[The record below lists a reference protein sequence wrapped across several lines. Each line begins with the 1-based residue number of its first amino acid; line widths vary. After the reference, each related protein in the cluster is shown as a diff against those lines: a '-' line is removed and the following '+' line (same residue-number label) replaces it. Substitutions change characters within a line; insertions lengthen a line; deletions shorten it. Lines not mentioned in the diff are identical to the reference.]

1 MLSDLRLAFRALD
14 KSRAFAAIAIITL
27 ATGIGGTTAMF
38 SALRALVVVPFQYP
52 NPDQLVMVWSGDY
65 WPLSS
70 ADFKDLHEKSTS
82 FADFG
87 CYTPRTANVGSEKP
101 EAVSSVVCTSGV
113 LRAFGVRPK
122 LGRWLEPADD
132 EKGAAPVAVIS
143 HALWQKSFGGDPGL
157 IGRAVRIDE
166 NNVTIVGILPASF
179 EFSGPWV
186 RMDTIDVFLPLSLKD
201 DTTRHNHWL
210 CGIARLR
217 AGVSVGAA
225 DAEIKA
231 LGAQLSKQY
240 PDTNTNKKF
249 LVGSLHYFMT
259 RDLSS
264 RVWMLFGAV
273 SLVLLVACANV
284 ASMLLARN
292 AQRQGEFSL
301 RVALGA
307 TRGAIARLALAESG
321 VLAIGGAGVGLAF
334 ALGGMHLLRAI
345 EPIGEARRAAIAFDT
360 PTLFFALAA
369 TLLVS
374 LLAGLPPAW
383 AAIRTSTAAI
393 VRDGGRS
400 AAGSRARHRLLRGLI
415 IAQVTVAFVL
425 ANIAALFSSS
435 YLKLLA
441 ENNALAS
448 ENVLSGALNLNGAR
462 YDKSEDRARFWK
474 QLAERLELLPGVSA
488 VGLTS
493 KLPLEGGSNTN
504 ALVNDEVYDPAQQRL
519 LVERSSVTPG
529 YLGAMGL
536 TIVKGRNLQPLDSE
550 GEITGVV
557 VNRKM
562 VEKAWPNKDPLGE
575 LIRGN
580 NPGKPWYQSRVVGV
594 VEDVRQWGAES
605 EAQPEMYGLPRDIWG
620 ARAYVIVRSPLP
632 ASQLTPLVRRE
643 IAALDGELAL
653 TNVRTMND
661 VVHDATKSSRAVAGM
676 VNVFMVTALGLV
688 AVGIY
693 GTLSYHVLQRTREI
707 GVRMAMGAVYRDI
720 FHLVLGQASIWVGL
734 GISIG
739 VVGTLALSS
748 VLHATVY
755 GMGRLPVLP
764 LLLAAGAVG
773 LAALVACWAPAHHA
787 ARMNPLVA
795 LRAD

>member
-1 MLSDLRLAFRALD
+1 MKSDFRLAFRALD
-14 KSRAFAAIAIITL
+14 KSRAFAAIAILTL

-38 SALRALVVVPFQYP
+38 SALRALVMVPFQYP
-52 NPDQLVMVWSGDY
+52 SPDQLVMVWSGDY

-70 ADFKDLHEKSTS
+70 ADFKDLLEKSTS
-82 FADFG
+82 FTDFG
-87 CYTPRTANVGSEKP
+87 AYAPRTANVGSGKP

-113 LRAFGVRPK
+113 LRAFGVRPE
-122 LGRWLEPADD
+122 LGRWLEAADD
-132 EKGAAPVAVIS
+132 AKGAAPVALIS
-143 HALWQKSFGGDPGL
+143 HALWVKSFGGDPGL
-157 IGRAVRIDE
+157 IGRAVRIDG
-166 NNVTIVGILPASF
+166 NDVTVVGVLPAAF

-186 RMDTIDVFLPLSLKD
+186 RMDTIDVFLPLSLQD
-201 DTTRHNHWL
+201 DSVRHSHWL

-217 AGVSVGAA
+217 SGVSVGSA

-231 LGAQLSKQY
+231 LGVQLSKQY
-240 PDTNTNKKF
+240 PDSNTNKKF
-249 LVGSLHYFMT
+249 LVGSLRHFMT

-284 ASMLLARN
+284 ASLLLARN

-307 TRGAIARLALAESG
+307 TRGAITRLALAESG
-321 VLAIGGAGVGLAF
+321 VLALGGAGAGLAF
-334 ALGGMHLLRAI
+334 ALGGMHLLRVI
-345 EPIGEARRAAIAFDT
+345 EPIGEARRAAIGFDA
-360 PTLFFALAA
+360 PTVLFALAA
-369 TLLVS
+369 TLLVA

-383 AAIRTSTAAI
+383 AANRTSTAAI

-425 ANIAALFSSS
+425 ANVAALFSSS

-441 ENNALAS
+441 ENNPIAS
-448 ENVLSGALNLNGAR
+448 ENVLSGALNLNGTR
-462 YDKSEDRARFWK
+462 YEKSEDRARFWK
-474 QLAERLELLPGVSA
+474 QLAERLEVLPGVSA

-504 ALVNDEVYDPAQQRL
+504 ALVNDEVYDPALQRF

-529 YLGAMGL
+529 YLRAMGL
-536 TIVKGRNLQPLDSE
+536 AIVKGRDLQLLDGE

-557 VNRKM
+557 VNRTM
-562 VEKAWPNKDPLGE
+562 VEKAWPKKNPIGE

-620 ARAYVIVRSPLP
+620 SRVFVIVRSARP

-653 TNVRTMND
+653 TNVRTMNA

-676 VNVFMVTALGLV
+676 VNLFMLTALGLV

-707 GVRMAMGAVYRDI
+707 GVRLAMGAVYRDI
-720 FHLVLGQASIWVGL
+720 FRLVLGQASLWVVL
-734 GISIG
+734 GISLG
-739 VVGTLALSS
+739 VAGTLALSS
-748 VLHATVY
+748 ALHATVY
-755 GMGRLPVLP
+755 GMDRLPVLP
-764 LLLAAGAVG
+764 LVLAAGAVG
-773 LAALVACWAPAHHA
+773 LAALAACWVPAHHA